1 MNILKEYTE
10 WLKEN
15 KNIDLDKFAKVHQK
29 HYMDVYGDV
38 HDYDNHET
46 ERNAFTKA
54 WSHAKKMTMK
64 ELGLNNSEFN
74 DHMERASNRH
84 LDEAQSSLSEG
95 EHWDKVRRSN
105 TAEIQNA
112 QNYAQQMIQDH
123 GDDETVQK
131 LAAVILKL
139 NPNSNEHQEQ
149 ILDAAKQLDDY
160 VAQQVGHKPA
170 DDEKK

>member
-1 MNILKEYTE
+1 MNILKEYTT
-10 WLKEN
+10 WLRESN
-15 KNIDLDKFAKVHQK
+15 NIDLD
-29 HYMDVYGDV
+29 
-38 HDYDNHET
+38 ET
-46 ERNAFTKA
+46 Q
-54 WSHAKKMTMK
+54 SH
-64 ELGLNNSEFN
+64 
-74 DHMERASNRH
+74 
-84 LDEAQSSLSEG
+84 LSEG

-105 TAEIQNA
+105 TTEIQNA